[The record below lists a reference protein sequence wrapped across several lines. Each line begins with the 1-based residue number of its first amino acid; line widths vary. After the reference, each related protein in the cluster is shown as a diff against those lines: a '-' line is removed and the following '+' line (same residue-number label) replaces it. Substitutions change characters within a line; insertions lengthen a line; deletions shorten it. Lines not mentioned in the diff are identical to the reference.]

1 MWLSEECLGTEKISW
16 KNKIKF
22 IFQFLL
28 KIKTGIWNSFF
39 NLIMK
44 AKNEKKI
51 KILFYFKTK
60 IECPFRPTDYWSTWQ
75 NILLCKG
82 CLVCGIALISSKKIF
97 LGEKSRISFTSF
109 LPFPIFDFQFSYTK
123 RNLKIENNL
132 IFNFRAN
139 LENGNL
145 YVREK
150 LEKNKHQ
157 L

>member
-1 MWLSEECLGTEKISW
+1 
-16 KNKIKF
+16 
-22 IFQFLL
+22 
-28 KIKTGIWNSFF
+28 
-39 NLIMK
+39 MK

-60 IECPFRPTDYWSTWQ
+60 IECPFRPTDR
-75 NILLCKG
+75 LDR
-82 CLVCGIALISSKKIF
+82 ISSYAKDVLSVVSHLF
-97 LGEKSRISFTSF
+97 LQKNFFWEKKSRISFTSF

>member
-97 LGEKSRISFTSF
+97 LGEKITHFFYFFSSISNFW
-109 LPFPIFDFQFSYTK
+109 FPIFVYKTK
-123 RNLKIENNL
+123 
-132 IFNFRAN
+132 F
-139 LENGNL
+139 
-145 YVREK
+145 
-150 LEKNKHQ
+150 KNWK
-157 L
+157 